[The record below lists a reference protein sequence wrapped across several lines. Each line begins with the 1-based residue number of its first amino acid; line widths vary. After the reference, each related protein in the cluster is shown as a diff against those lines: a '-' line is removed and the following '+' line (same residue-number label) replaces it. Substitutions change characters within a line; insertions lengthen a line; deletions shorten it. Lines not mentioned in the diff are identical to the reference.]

1 MNLTI
6 LQPGR
11 IGDIIICLPIA
22 KHYHDLG
29 YHIRWPIHTP
39 YFNMFKDVT
48 DYVEF
53 IPCSALCNNVA
64 KSFINNDDKVLSLG
78 FGISGLDHINNE
90 WLQQNDY
97 SFDQYKYKLSDV
109 PFEKKYQ
116 LDIKRN
122 GQREKDLYDR
132 LVTNENYVVVH
143 EQASNHRVNIRVNET
158 NYQKIV
164 IGNQT
169 DNVFDWITIL
179 HRAKNRYLIDSC
191 YLNLCVQL
199 GIGGGTAYRK
209 PCNSRNICNPVLKE
223 GWNWK

>member
-1 MNLTI
+1 MI
-6 LQPGR
+6 MIQPGR

-29 YHIRWPIHTP
+29 YEVIWPIHKS
-39 YFNMFKDVT
+39 YFNMFHNLV
-48 DYVEF
+48 DYVKFTSCEQ
-53 IPCSALCNNVA
+53 LCNNSA
-64 KSFINNDDKVLSLG
+64 KASIDISKDDLVLSLG

-90 WLQQNDY
+90 WLRQNQY

-116 LDIKRN
+116 LDINRN

-169 DNVFDWITIL
+169 DNVFDWITVL

-191 YLNLCVQL
+191 FLNLCVQL
-199 GIGGGTAYRK
+199 GIGGGHAYRK
-209 PCNSRNICNPVLKE
+209 PCNNRGIFNPVLKE
-223 GWNWK
+223 GWTWK